1 MKATDLFLYNA
12 LMRQINLK
20 SINPIFCGCQW
31 CDPQCQEYEVRLFSK
46 VFKLEIIFT
55 NDIITISS
63 DHTLKYSDI
72 VLRLSEIDFYNK
84 NIDLLN

>member
-1 MKATDLFLYNA
+1 MKASDLNLYNE
-12 LMRQINLK
+12 LMRRINLR
-20 SINPIFCGCQW
+20 SINPIFCGCKW

-55 NDIITISS
+55 NDIVTISS
-63 DHTLKYSDI
+63 RSINYSEI
-72 VLRLSEIDFYNK
+72 VFRLSEIDFYNR